1 MRLKIL
7 TILGVSILI
16 LTSVGFYIFN
26 KDTKSDP
33 KALSHSKAEH
43 IKKFDEVYSSEI
55 NKSYDGSYLDRIVTI
70 VDAKEEFN
78 IKINNINKDS
88 EVILINSSN
97 GEKQDMTYTKNNE
110 FILTTKLDEGVDYG
124 ILMDNKLIG
133 GIRVVNG
140 LDKADK
146 EKIYEEVMRSLQC
159 GI

>member
-1 MRLKIL
+1 MRGKIL
-7 TILGVSILI
+7 TILGASILI
-16 LTSVGFYIFN
+16 LTAVGFYIFN
-26 KDTKSDP
+26 NEP
-33 KALSHSKAEH
+33 KALSDNKADN

-55 NKSYDGSYLDRIVTI
+55 NKSYDGTYLDKIVTM

-78 IKINNINKDS
+78 IKINDINKGS
-88 EVILINSSN
+88 KIILINPSN
-97 GEKQDMTYTKNNE
+97 GEKQDMIYTENNE
-110 FILTTKLDEGVDYG
+110 FVLTTKLDEGVNYG

-133 GIRVVNG
+133 GIRVVTE